1 LKKWI
6 GIGLA
11 VIALITIA
19 FIVAAYMFRDFREA
33 TRDIAVVVLAVFQMI
48 GALLTAALLIAIL
61 YAVFAIQR
69 LTNNTI
75 VPKVDMLTAKLDGVV
90 ENTRAITTNLK
101 DTTSTVGTTTAYVA
115 EQVVTPVIR
124 VSGLLA
130 GVRAAATFLARR
142 GEKSSE
148 IPHWPPCMWYPIAIV
163 VPVATWYHIF
173 EGLPY
178 PLPGIALGSG
188 STGI

>member
-19 FIVAAYMFRDFREA
+19 FIVAAYIFPDFRVA
-33 TRDIAVVVLAVFQMI
+33 TRDIAIVILAVFQMI
-48 GALLTAALLIAIL
+48 GAILTAVLLIGLL
-61 YAVFAIQR
+61 YAVLAIQR

-75 VPKVDMLTAKLDGVV
+75 VPKIDMLTNKLDGVIDS
-90 ENTRAITTNLK
+90 TRAITANIK
-101 DTTSTVGTTTAYVA
+101 DTTSTVGTTTTYVA
-115 EQVVTPVIR
+115 EQVVSPVIR

-142 GEKSSE
+142 GEK
-148 IPHWPPCMWYPIAIV
+148 
-163 VPVATWYHIF
+163 
-173 EGLPY
+173 
-178 PLPGIALGSG
+178 
-188 STGI
+188 

>member
-1 LKKWI
+1 LNKWI

-19 FIVAAYMFRDFREA
+19 FIVAAYIYPDFREA
-33 TRDIAVVVLAVFQMI
+33 TRDIAVVILAVFQMI
-48 GALLTAALLIAIL
+48 GAILTAVLLIGLL

-75 VPKVDMLTAKLDGVV
+75 VPKIDMLTSKLDGII
-90 ENTRAITTNLK
+90 ESTQAITTNIK
-101 DTTSTVGTTTAYVA
+101 DTTSTVGTTTTYVA
-115 EQVVTPVIR
+115 EQVVSPVIR

-142 GEKSSE
+142 GEK
-148 IPHWPPCMWYPIAIV
+148 
-163 VPVATWYHIF
+163 
-173 EGLPY
+173 
-178 PLPGIALGSG
+178 
-188 STGI
+188 

>member
-1 LKKWI
+1 MKKWI

-19 FIVAAYMFRDFREA
+19 FIVAAYIYPDFREA
-33 TRDIAVVVLAVFQMI
+33 TRDIAVVILAVFQMI
-48 GALLTAALLIAIL
+48 GALLTAALLVALL

-101 DTTSTVGTTTAYVA
+101 DTTSAVGTTTSYVA

-142 GEKSSE
+142 GEKSS
-148 IPHWPPCMWYPIAIV
+148 
-163 VPVATWYHIF
+163 
-173 EGLPY
+173 
-178 PLPGIALGSG
+178 
-188 STGI
+188 